1 MISRSINFRKA
12 NILDLSGIV
21 KVNVDTW
28 KTTYHGIISE
38 DYLQGL
44 SYEAKKANWRQRLEE
59 PTHGAIIYV
68 AEKDFE
74 DIVGFALATLQ
85 KFDSIENIPQAESF
99 TGQLGAIYVLK
110 NYQRNKIGT
119 ELVKLVV
126 KHFIENNIHDMIVW
140 VLKESSYRRFYE
152 KLGGKYLGEQFLE
165 IGGRKYSEI
174 AYGWENI
181 KVILSNF

>member
-1 MISRSINFRKA
+1 MMSKSILYRKA
-12 NILDLSGIV
+12 QISDLSGIV

-28 KTTYHGIISE
+28 KTAYKGIISE
-38 DYLQGL
+38 KYLQSI
-44 SYEAKKANWRQRLEE
+44 SYEDKKANWRQRLED
-59 PTHGAIIYV
+59 PTHGAIIHV
-68 AEKDFE
+68 AEKDSE
-74 DIVGFALATLQ
+74 EIVGFILATLQ
-85 KFDSIENIPQAESF
+85 KFDPIATIPQAKSF

-110 NYQRNKIGT
+110 NYQGNKIGT

-126 KHFIENNIHDMIVW
+126 KHLIENKIHDMIVW
-140 VLKESSYRRFYE
+140 VLKESPYRRFYE

-165 IGGRKYSEI
+165 IGGRKYCEI